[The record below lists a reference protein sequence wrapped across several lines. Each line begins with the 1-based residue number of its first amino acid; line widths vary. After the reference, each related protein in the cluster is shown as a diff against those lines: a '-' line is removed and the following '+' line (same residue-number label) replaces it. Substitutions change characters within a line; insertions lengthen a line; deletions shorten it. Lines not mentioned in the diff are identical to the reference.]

1 MFYLFINKDFIR
13 YNTPDG
19 YHIPK
24 YNSV

>member
-13 YNTPDG
+13 HNTPDG
-19 YHIPK
+19 CQAPK